1 MSAVYIHNAASW
13 EEADAHFDAFA
24 AVVPDRRRELAER
37 VAATGGPVLDGSVAS
52 LDALNRWYI
61 DEVLVRPTP
70 PEVGYRP
77 SWTPAP
83 DPGYRW
89 EPGQP
94 LPAPGWLLLLW
105 EQVGVYVGD
114 VMTTQVP
121 GSRWV
126 CWRDRQKRH
135 ISNGKPVVDVGV
147 PTGAFDALACANA
160 GVLRAWIERD
170 SPGGVDVPDP
180 GRQRAFVEA
189 VLARR
194 AAYLEEHP
202 ARWQAAPT
210 GPRASRSQAT
220 PPP

>member
-1 MSAVYIHNAASW
+1 MSAVYIHNATSW
-13 EEADAHFDAFA
+13 EEADAAFEAFA
-24 AVVPDRRRELAER
+24 VVVPDRRRELAER
-37 VAATGGPVLDGSVAS
+37 VAATGGPDLDRSVES
-52 LDALNRWYI
+52 LDAVNRWFI
-61 DEVLVRPTP
+61 AQVLDRPAP
-70 PEVGYRP
+70 PDVDYRP
-77 SWTPAP
+77 AWMPPTNP
-83 DPGYRW
+83 DYRW
-89 EPGQP
+89 RPG
-94 LPAPGWLLLLW
+94 LAYPAPGWLLLLW

-121 GSRWV
+121 GARWV

-147 PTGAFDALACANA
+147 PTGASDTLACANA
-160 GVLRAWIERD
+160 GVLRAWSERD
-170 SPGGVDVPDP
+170 LPGGVDVPDP

-210 GPRASRSQAT
+210 GPRASRPQAT